1 MTLPRFSRLSIF
13 AVVALLV
20 ASVHATESMK
30 IPENKNATMRLQEIA
45 DSPVLHQV
53 TRRNLLAGGKVSIGY
68 YPNWA
73 IYDGSGNFKPSD
85 IAVDGLTHIL
95 YSFADSDAS
104 TGHVKLTD
112 PWADEQITFA
122 GDDAS
127 GGGNNLHGCLGALFK
142 IKQQH
147 RSLKVL
153 LSVGGYT
160 YSQDGHFKFVT
171 APDARANFVKDAVQ
185 LVEDYGLDGIDIDFE
200 YPASAE
206 EGQGLGALFKELRVA
221 FDDLAAKKGDATPY
235 ELTAAVSAGADGYGH
250 LDVKNMNTALS
261 YWNLMAYDYSG
272 SWSDVT
278 DNQANLHPD
287 GTGSDISTE
296 GALKW
301 YKDSGAT
308 PAKISLG
315 IPLYGRGFENTN
327 GLGSPYNGVGP
338 GTTEAGVYS
347 YKNLPFAGA
356 EVFENTT
363 SGASY
368 SYDKGKREWIS
379 YDTPG
384 IAKLKGKYV
393 ADNGLAGTMYWDL
406 STDKKGADALVAAAA
421 SAVGGL
427 DGTQN
432 HINYPNSKWDN
443 VKNAKGRRRHM
454 RPARAL
460 QAL

>member
-1 MTLPRFSRLSIF
+1 MISSRFFRLSIL
-13 AVVALLV
+13 AIAALSM
-20 ASVHATESMK
+20 ASVHATQSMK
-30 IPENKNATMRLQEIA
+30 IPDNKNATMRLQEVA

-53 TRRNLLAGGKVSIGY
+53 TRRGLLADGKVSIGY

-73 IYDGSGNFKPSD
+73 IYDGSGNFKPTD

-95 YSFADSDAS
+95 YSFADSDPS

-112 PWADEQITFA
+112 AWADEQITFN
-122 GDDAS
+122 GES
-127 GGGNNLHGCLGALFK
+127 GGGNNLYGCLGELFK

-147 RSLKVL
+147 RTVKVL

-160 YSQDGHFKFVT
+160 YSQDGHFKFIT
-171 APDARANFVKDAVQ
+171 SADSRANFVKDAVQ

-200 YPASAE
+200 YPGSTE
-206 EGQGLGALFKELRVA
+206 EGQGLGSLFKELRAA
-221 FDDLAAKKGDATPY
+221 FDDLASQKGDSTPY
-235 ELTAAVSAGADGYGH
+235 ELTAAVAAGADGYGH
-250 LDVKNMNTALS
+250 LDVKTMDSALS
-261 YWNLMAYDYSG
+261 YWNLMAYDYAG

-278 DNQANLHPD
+278 DNQANLYPD
-287 GTGSDISTE
+287 GVSDISTE

-308 PAKISLG
+308 AAKISLG
-315 IPLYGRGFENTN
+315 IPIYGRGFENTD
-327 GLGSPYNGVGP
+327 GLGSSFNGVGS
-338 GTTEAGVYS
+338 GTTESGIYS

-363 SGASY
+363 SGSSY
-368 SYDKGKREWIS
+368 SYDSAKREWIS
-379 YDTPG
+379 YDTPN
-384 IAKLKGKYV
+384 IVKLKAQYV

-406 STDKKGADALVAAAA
+406 STDKTGNDALVATAAG
-421 SAVGGL
+421 AVGGL
-427 DGTQN
+427 DTTQN

-443 VKNAKGRRRHM
+443 VKNANAQRRSHM
-454 RPARAL
+454 RRARAI